1 MIALT
6 KQTHLRVL
14 ASLVVCSCVVTL
26 LVGLP
31 AAADPGKADIL
42 RFRQPSAGAEAFF
55 GDCTNVVNPPSG
67 TVCHESYVL
76 FFRETTVD
84 GGGSN
89 APSQAPWAIYVQN
102 YTLTFGAP
110 GTDPTITDFVDG
122 FLLNPPIAVSDRQH
136 LSSAT
141 VAAQVPL
148 SNGSTFDFQGT
159 WTATSDRFVYGNNG
173 PLNEFEGL
181 PRHYNDKCITS
192 NANAHQTLR
201 NATMSGTLN
210 GHPVRSYASLEDAA
224 AIFYNHFV
232 YIDVSH
238 GGCD

>member
-1 MIALT
+1 MWNIRAM
-6 KQTHLRVL
+6 L
-14 ASLVVCSCVVTL
+14 AAWSCIVTL
-26 LVGLP
+26 MVGLP
-31 AAADPGKADIL
+31 AAAGPGNADIL
-42 RFRQPSAGAEAFF
+42 RVRQPSAGALAFF

-67 TVCHESYVL
+67 TVCHESFVL
-76 FFRETTVD
+76 FFRETRVY

-110 GTDPTITDFVDG
+110 GTDPIITNLVDG
-122 FLLNPPIAVSDRQH
+122 FLLNPPVAVSDHEH
-136 LSSAT
+136 LSSAA

-148 SNGSTFDFQGT
+148 SDGSTFDFQGT
-159 WTATSDRFVYGNNG
+159 WTATTDRFVYGNNG
-173 PLNEFEGL
+173 PENDEEGL
-181 PRHYNDKCITS
+181 PRHYNDKCTTF

-201 NATMSGTLN
+201 YATMSGTLD
-210 GHPVRSYASLEDAA
+210 GHPVQSYASLADAA
-224 AIFYNHFV
+224 VIFYNHFV